1 MPRVFVSGGRRGGG
15 GPRRLGRP
23 AEGPARPLGAARLVL
38 DTRADLTEAR
48 ALYARLG
55 YEETAPHND
64 DMYADHWFGKDL
76 LNKDLL
82 STDLLS

>member
-1 MPRVFVSGGRRGGG
+1 MPDH
-15 GPRRLGRP
+15 
-23 AEGPARPLGAARLVL
+23 AAADEPESVYAPGYF
-38 DTRADLTEAR
+38 DTRLALDPRAALTEAR